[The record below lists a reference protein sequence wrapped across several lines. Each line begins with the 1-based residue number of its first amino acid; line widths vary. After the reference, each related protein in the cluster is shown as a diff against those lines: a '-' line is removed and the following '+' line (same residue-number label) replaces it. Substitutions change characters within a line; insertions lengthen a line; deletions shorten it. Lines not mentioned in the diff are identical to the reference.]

1 MLLSNNM
8 YPEII
13 TACWHPSGALINNHS
28 AGRRPRI
35 TKDRQI
41 DAKPRQHS
49 ALSTPRPRS
58 PRSRRMRVVSPPA
71 GVLGALILTVLH
83 PQPSRRG
90 TVRCCALLD
99 ARAPQL
105 DADPDVA
112 FVLSGYEARALLKLK
127 KGAPATGGVAIA
139 GPHSID
145 LGASSAASLLI
156 TADGVALDEP
166 APGGEPENSPP
177 AASVT
182 WDELKKI
189 EKRGGAYKCYWP
201 HLGYSVDKVEGFSE
215 ETQRAASLLPVDGA
229 HRNEPRYQIPTD
241 TASIA

>member
-1 MLLSNNM
+1 
-8 YPEII
+8 
-13 TACWHPSGALINNHS
+13 
-28 AGRRPRI
+28 
-35 TKDRQI
+35 
-41 DAKPRQHS
+41 
-49 ALSTPRPRS
+49 
-58 PRSRRMRVVSPPA
+58 MRVVSPPA
-71 GVLGALILTVLH
+71 GVLGALILTALH

-105 DADPDVA
+105 NADPDVA

-156 TADGVALDEP
+156 TADGVALNEP

-229 HRNEPRYQIPTD
+229 HRNEPRYLRIQPLLHRATD
-241 TASIA
+241 SSTYGRRRARHRDAGRLRDAPLRERGRPWDGACGVDAV

>member
-1 MLLSNNM
+1 
-8 YPEII
+8 
-13 TACWHPSGALINNHS
+13 
-28 AGRRPRI
+28 
-35 TKDRQI
+35 
-41 DAKPRQHS
+41 
-49 ALSTPRPRS
+49 
-58 PRSRRMRVVSPPA
+58 MRVVSPPA
-71 GVLGALILTVLH
+71 GVLGALILTALH

-105 DADPDVA
+105 NADPDVA

-166 APGGEPENSPP
+166 APEGDGGDPEAPVPLALLAPLALLLRLVP
-177 AASVT
+177 AACVHGPLPGS
-182 WDELKKI
+182 
-189 EKRGGAYKCYWP
+189 
-201 HLGYSVDKVEGFSE
+201 HL
-215 ETQRAASLLPVDGA
+215 
-229 HRNEPRYQIPTD
+229 
-241 TASIA
+241 